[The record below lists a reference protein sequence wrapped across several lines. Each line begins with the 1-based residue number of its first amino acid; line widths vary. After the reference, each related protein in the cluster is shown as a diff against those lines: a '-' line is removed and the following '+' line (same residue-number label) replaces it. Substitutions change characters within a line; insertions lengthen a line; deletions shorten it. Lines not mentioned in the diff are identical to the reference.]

1 MRFRIGPVPD
11 DMSFSPAK
19 GEWRKLA
26 EPTFGV
32 LMLLA
37 IPVSLT
43 VTAAVLS
50 AWTALARI
58 HGVEDAGQF
67 VITPTTLLV
76 GVLALAALA
85 TVHELAHAA
94 ALPGFGLSS
103 ATVVGFWPGKLTPYV
118 SYEGEL
124 ARNRYVLTGLTPFLL
139 LSVLPLLIGL
149 AFAWMP
155 LWLVMLSSLNA
166 FVSSGDLIGVGLL
179 LWQAPREAV
188 VRSKGLQTWWR
199 IP

>member
-11 DMSFSPAK
+11 DPGFDPAE
-19 GEWRKLA
+19 GEWRKLT

-32 LMLLA
+32 LMLRA
-37 IPVSLT
+37 ISISVT

-50 AWTALARI
+50 AWTALARV

-76 GVLALAALA
+76 GAFALAALA
-85 TVHELAHAA
+85 AVHELAHAA
-94 ALPGFGLSS
+94 ALPGLGLSS

-124 ARNRYVLTGLTPFLL
+124 PRNRYVSTGLTPFVL

-149 AFAWMP
+149 VFAWMP
-155 LWLVMLSSLNA
+155 PWLVMLSTLNA

-179 LWQAPREAV
+179 LWQTPREAV

-199 IP
+199 G

>member
-11 DMSFSPAK
+11 DMSFSPAE

-37 IPVSLT
+37 IPVSVS
-43 VTAAVLS
+43 VTAAVLF
-50 AWTALARI
+50 AWTALARV

-76 GVLALAALA
+76 GVFALAALA

-103 ATVVGFWPGKLTPYV
+103 ATVVGFWPQKLTPYV

-124 ARNRYVLTGLTPFLL
+124 ARNRYAFAGLAPFLL
-139 LSVLPLLIGL
+139 LSGLPLLAGL
-149 AFAWMP
+149 MLGLMP
-155 LWLVMLSSLNA
+155 PWLVMLSTLNA

-179 LWQAPREAV
+179 LWQTPRDAV

-199 IP
+199 G